1 MNNVDWVN
9 CELLQEQQ
17 KHWLLWTHCVIML
30 SFTISVN
37 LIKNKHKQED
47 LSGFLSFSSSLLS
60 AFWVISTGMSPHC
73 SIVTEVDPSSI
84 YFSGTVQSINSRNAV
99 SQVTGKDVKLTL
111 TNVQRVYFC
120 ILLYKIYILVSE
132 DAHVMC
138 IDWLFKIWMQC
149 LNLSFKLACYHINPK
164 IRDISPETWS
174 VPIRIWC
181 KSSFDNFRRFY
192 LFRGRPIILFK
203 EMMKA

>member
-1 MNNVDWVN
+1 M
-9 CELLQEQQ
+9 
-17 KHWLLWTHCVIML
+17 IML

-47 LSGFLSFSSSLLS
+47 LSGFLSFSSSLSS
-60 AFWVISTGMSPHC
+60 AFLVISTGKSPHC
-73 SIVTEVDPSSI
+73 STVTEVEPSSI

-138 IDWLFKIWMQC
+138 ID
-149 LNLSFKLACYHINPK
+149 
-164 IRDISPETWS
+164 
-174 VPIRIWC
+174 
-181 KSSFDNFRRFY
+181 
-192 LFRGRPIILFK
+192 
-203 EMMKA
+203 